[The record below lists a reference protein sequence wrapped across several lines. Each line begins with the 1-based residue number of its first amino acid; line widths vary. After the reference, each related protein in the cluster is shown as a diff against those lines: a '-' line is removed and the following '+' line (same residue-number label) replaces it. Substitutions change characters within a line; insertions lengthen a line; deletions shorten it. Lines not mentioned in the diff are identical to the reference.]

1 MDVLASSTSHHYYA
15 IMICMLSKRTNRF
28 RLTLC
33 TTKTQNVHLA
43 IICLHS
49 WNSVEYR
56 YSPLRL
62 HEFNFFPIDYVS
74 RSLSID
80 VLCCNFR
87 NRNLFLNAEPIHTS
101 ITACK
106 GELGI
111 MISKYLGGN
120 PADNLFQES
129 TKHVITRI
137 KINKLLNL
145 LEVISDH
152 NTTRMEIEL

>member
-1 MDVLASSTSHHYYA
+1 
-15 IMICMLSKRTNRF
+15 
-28 RLTLC
+28 
-33 TTKTQNVHLA
+33 
-43 IICLHS
+43 
-49 WNSVEYR
+49 
-56 YSPLRL
+56 
-62 HEFNFFPIDYVS
+62 
-74 RSLSID
+74 
-80 VLCCNFR
+80 
-87 NRNLFLNAEPIHTS
+87 
-101 ITACK
+101 
-106 GELGI
+106 